1 MKRSEFRRLY
11 TLYNTIFIK
20 LKEKHN
26 ILYKNM
32 YEYILAC
39 LHVCTQGLY
48 MYTCIC
54 THTQG
59 NENMEVRLGIRSAE
73 YLQEP

>member
-32 YEYILAC
+32 YEYILAY
-39 LHVCTQGLY
+39 VY
-48 MYTCIC
+48 MYILKDYTCIRIYA
-54 THTQG
+54 HTLK
-59 NENMEVRLGIRSAE
+59 EMKIWKSD
-73 YLQEP
+73 